1 MQASRKAYFKKSLS
15 IAWPAVLEFF
25 FISIAGIIDTFMVSS
40 LGPASIAAIGLTT
53 QPKFIALSV
62 FFAINAAVSALIAR
76 RQGEGDRDKANTTLT
91 TALYLMVLF
100 VIVVD
105 LIMVPFANQILE
117 FAGSNAETHKLAYD
131 YYMIIMLGIFFNSLS
146 MLINSAHR
154 GCGHTQI
161 AFITNLVSS
170 AVNIGLNFLLI
181 EGRFGFPKLGVK
193 GAAYATVAGTIVASV
208 MCIISLTNKNS
219 YMNFKT
225 MAKNKFIFSLEIARE
240 IKNLAVNLFIENV
253 SARIGFMITA
263 ISAAKLGTEAFAAHN
278 VGMNLLSLSFSFGN
292 GMQVAAIALTG
303 NALGAG
309 EKEEAKIYGKSCQ
322 QLGFIFSV
330 IISLIMVIFGRNIF
344 SIFFNEDHILDMG
357 VLISRFLTVIVLLQ
371 ISQVIYGGCLRA
383 AGDVKYTLGVALVS
397 VTFIRSIVTLICV
410 KVFDLG
416 LAGIWIGILSDQA
429 SRFISLRHRFN
440 LGEWVHKKI

>member
-25 FISIAGIIDTFMVSS
+25 FIAIAGIIDTFMVSS

-105 LIMVPFANQILE
+105 LIMVPFANQILK

-181 EGRFGFPKLGVK
+181 EGRLGFPKLGVK
-193 GAAYATVAGTIVASV
+193 GAAYATVAGTIVASI
-208 MCIISLTNKNS
+208 MCVISLTNKNS

-225 MAKNKFIFSLEIARE
+225 MAKNRFRFSLEIARE

-344 SIFFNEDHILDMG
+344 SIFFYEDHILDMG